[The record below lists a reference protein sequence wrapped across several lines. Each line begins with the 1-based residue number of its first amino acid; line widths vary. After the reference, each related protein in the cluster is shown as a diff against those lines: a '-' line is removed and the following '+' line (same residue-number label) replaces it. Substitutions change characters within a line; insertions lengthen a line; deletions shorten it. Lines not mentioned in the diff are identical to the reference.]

1 MGDNPTRFLGIFAVV
16 FFVLTLLS
24 GAGFFGAI
32 GATLVATV
40 IVYFVMTWLAKK
52 KAEKG
57 PPAV

>member
-1 MGDNPTRFLGIFAVV
+1 MGDNPTRFLGIFAAA
-16 FFVLTLLS
+16 FFVLTLLA
-24 GAGFFGAI
+24 GQGFFSAI
-32 GATLVATV
+32 IVTIVATA